1 MATIEYDPADELLI
15 LRGGGTAVRHPLL
28 AAFTR
33 QVGGALDDDGSLR
46 IPTAPEELTN
56 RYQTLSRLLAKL
68 AIEIETGEHVSDA
81 LDRVESEEQQFG
93 EFSRQAREIWD
104 AQIDRSEEHT
114 SELQSLMRISYAV
127 FCWKKKK

>member
-56 RYQTLSRLLAKL
+56 RYPTLSRLLAQL
-68 AIEIETGEHVSDA
+68 ALEIATGEHVSDA
-81 LDRVESEEQQFG
+81 LARVASQEPTFV
-93 EFSRQAREIWD
+93 EFSRQDREIWD
-104 AQIDRSEEHT
+104 APLDSAASPEFLSAILRAAC
-114 SELQSLMRISYAV
+114 RG
-127 FCWKKKK
+127 

>member
-56 RYQTLSRLLAKL
+56 RYQPLSRLLAKL

-81 LDRVESEEQQFG
+81 LDRVE
-93 EFSRQAREIWD
+93 
-104 AQIDRSEEHT
+104 RSEEHT
-114 SELQSLMRISYAV
+114 SELKSLMRSQ
-127 FCWKKKK
+127 